1 VAQEPQRQAEPA
13 KEQVVK
19 YEATGGTH
27 NFHAREITTAQ
38 WKKAG
43 VEDQK
48 TVRWDLSNNFQVPV
62 SDLNDAALR
71 LLEQDDELNVREV

>member
-1 VAQEPQRQAEPA
+1 VVQEPQRQAESA

-48 TVRWDLSNNFQVPV
+48 T
-62 SDLNDAALR
+62 AARSKCGPPL
-71 LLEQDDELNVREV
+71 QREIAREAR